1 MEFSRYVKVIEKESG
16 DAVVFNT
23 INSCIVELPADKF
36 ENGNLCVDRLSKSE
50 IQYLSEN
57 LFFYSDDDAIRYFMS
72 EINPKELHIIIS
84 VTELCNLRCAYCYE
98 NNAEIRGVMSFDIL
112 DRIKLYIE
120 GVISMEPSISA
131 IHFDLIGGE
140 PLLAVDQIEHLV
152 NIMHNICGKNVFYL
166 LETNGTQFD
175 NRVRKIFD
183 SENIVVHIALSSK
196 SDHDKWR
203 PYGNGSGSFST
214 IVENLVSAKD
224 FFSNPHHNLAIRYN
238 TNHENIKYF
247 DSFRK
252 ELHDALQYEFSIEIA
267 YTVNYPYNSLKNTLP
282 FAAYQSWN
290 LEMHFKYENPNY
302 QTELFIPTAR
312 RYHQCIAYDRYSI
325 KIFSDGSLGLC
336 NAWVPGN
343 RRGHINHLLEGRKK
357 EEIFSDLFK
366 KYKVGPECINCGDLF
381 LGGGKRFCRGNDQC
395 LYSDFSID
403 QYLKA
408 FCEGRRCMDE
418 SH

>member
-1 MEFSRYVKVIEKESG
+1 M
-16 DAVVFNT
+16 
-23 INSCIVELPADKF
+23 
-36 ENGNLCVDRLSKSE
+36 
-50 IQYLSEN
+50 
-57 LFFYSDDDAIRYFMS
+57 
-72 EINPKELHIIIS
+72 
-84 VTELCNLRCAYCYE
+84 
-98 NNAEIRGVMSFDIL
+98 
-112 DRIKLYIE
+112 
-120 GVISMEPSISA
+120 
-131 IHFDLIGGE
+131 
-140 PLLAVDQIEHLV
+140 
-152 NIMHNICGKNVFYL
+152 
-166 LETNGTQFD
+166 
-175 NRVRKIFD
+175 RKIFD

-224 FFSNPHHNLAIRYN
+224 FFSNPHHNLA
-238 TNHENIKYF
+238 
-247 DSFRK
+247 
-252 ELHDALQYEFSIEIA
+252 
-267 YTVNYPYNSLKNTLP
+267 TVNYPYNSLKNTLP

-381 LGGGKRFCRGNDQC
+381 LCGGKRFCRGNDQC